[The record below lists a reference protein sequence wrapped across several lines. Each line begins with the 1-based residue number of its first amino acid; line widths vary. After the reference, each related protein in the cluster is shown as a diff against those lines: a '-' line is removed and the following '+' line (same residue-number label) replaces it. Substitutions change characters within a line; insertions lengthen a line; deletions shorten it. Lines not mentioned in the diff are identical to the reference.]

1 MNNVRKAGLLLFA
14 WSLMGLVAAEA
25 AEIKIG
31 VVSLGRVFQEAPQA
45 RTTAKKLEKEFSPRK
60 KKLQESEKRI
70 KEKEERLL
78 RDSAVMN
85 ETERRKS
92 ERELI
97 SMKRALKRS
106 QEEFREDLNIR
117 QNEEFN
123 KLQQIISRVIDELA
137 KEKGFDL
144 ILGENVI
151 FASSE
156 IDVTQEVLDRLNK
169 DSTAR

>member
-1 MNNVRKAGLLLFA
+1 MKNVREAGLLLLV
-14 WSLMGLVAAEA
+14 WSLMGLAVVEA

-45 RTTAKKLEKEFSPRK
+45 RTTAKNLEKEFSPRK
-60 KKLQESEKRI
+60 KKLQESEKKI

-92 ERELI
+92 ERELLA
-97 SMKRALKRS
+97 MKRELKRS

-123 KLQQIISRVIDELA
+123 RLRQIISRVIDELA
-137 KEKGFDL
+137 REKGFDL

-151 FASSE
+151 FASGE
-156 IDVTQEVLDRLNK
+156 IDITQEVLDRLNK
-169 DSTAR
+169 DGTAR

>member
-1 MNNVRKAGLLLFA
+1 LLLA
-14 WSLMGLVAAEA
+14 WSMFGLAAEA

-45 RTTAKKLEKEFSPRK
+45 RSTAKSLEKEFSPRK
-60 KKLQESEKRI
+60 KKLQESEKKI

-92 ERELI
+92 ERELLA
-97 SMKRALKRS
+97 MKRELKRS

-123 KLQQIISRVIDELA
+123 RLQRIISGVIDELA

-151 FASSE
+151 YASGE
-156 IDVTQEVLDRLNK
+156 IDITQEVLERLKK